1 MQGVKAALFFDLHSH
16 MLCGVDDGAP
26 DREEMIAML
35 ETAYA
40 DGVRAVCLTPHFS
53 PYHFGDTAESSEQAF
68 AELSAYAEN
77 AHPDMKLFLGHELG
91 FYHGCEEALSSGR
104 CRTLAGSRY
113 LLVDFPRDVD
123 FFEIQHALDRLSRS
137 GYRPVLAHAECYFAL
152 HRKLSWLEEFAE
164 GGGIIQLDADSACG
178 ANGTAVRKQFIRLIK
193 RRLAHVVSS
202 DAHNMT
208 TRPPL
213 ISRCMPILNKYCDE
227 EYIAFLVWQNAYDIV
242 QDLPI

>member
-1 MQGVKAALFFDLHSH
+1 MQGVKAALFFDLHTH
-16 MLCGVDDGAP
+16 MLYGVDDGAP
-26 DREEMIAML
+26 DRAEMIAML

-53 PYHFGDTAESSEQAF
+53 PYHFGDTAESSERAF
-68 AELSAYAEN
+68 SELSAYVLE

-104 CRTLAGSRY
+104 CRTLAG
-113 LLVDFPRDVD
+113 
-123 FFEIQHALDRLSRS
+123 RLSRS

-178 ANGTAVRKQFIRLIK
+178 ANGNAVRKQFIRLIK